1 MATPAATKPDRLTGL
16 PPGVS
21 VGPLG
26 RRLVAQLVDL
36 AVPLVLLLLI
46 LGLRG
51 SSSGGAQAVVVI
63 ALVLIVVWCVLV
75 GWMVATR
82 AAGPGMRLMKLQL
95 VGFNDGRPIGWVR
108 FLVRTLFLVLVTVTV
123 VGLVVM
129 VIFLLRHPRYQ
140 GWHDLAADSVV
151 IVERA
156 LAPRPSDRTT
166 PASVPVA
173 PTGTPA
179 GVSGGSAPSG
189 SAPPR
194 VPAPTSSPSPR
205 PPGGVPAQDPVP
217 VSAAAPAPA
226 RVTAGS
232 GPRTPRAARPTPT
245 KADTRWVAVLDDG
258 REVPVQGLVLLG
270 RNPQP
275 RPGEEGAE
283 LIKLADESRTV
294 SKSHL
299 ALGLDESGLFVTDR
313 GSTNGSMVTTAEGA
327 RTRCAPGAVV
337 HVAAGSVVS
346 MGNHWFK
353 VRRD

>member
-36 AVPLVLLLLI
+36 AVPLVLLLII
-46 LGLRG
+46 LGLGGG
-51 SSSGGAQAVVVI
+51 SGSGAAIVI
-63 ALVLIVVWCVLV
+63 ALVLIVVWCLLV
-75 GWMVATR
+75 WWMFATR
-82 AAGPGMRLMKLQL
+82 AAGRGMRLMKLQL
-95 VGFNDGRPIGWVR
+95 VGFHDGRPIGWVR
-108 FLVRTLFLVLVTVTV
+108 FLVRALFLVLVTVTV

-129 VIFLLRHPRYQ
+129 LIVLLRHPRYQ

-151 IVERA
+151 IVERP
-156 LAPRPSDRTT
+156 LAPRAGRTRT
-166 PASVPVA
+166 ASGSRR
-173 PTGTPA
+173 TSTS
-179 GVSGGSAPSG
+179 SGGSNSPAS
-189 SAPPR
+189 PPPQD
-194 VPAPTSSPSPR
+194 PAPLSTALPRGSSGADVGVGEPDSQTGGAGSDSPSLGTDEPTTG
-205 PPGGVPAQDPVP
+205 PDTAVWI
-217 VSAAAPAPA
+217 AA
-226 RVTAGS
+226 
-232 GPRTPRAARPTPT
+232 
-245 KADTRWVAVLDDG
+245 LDDG
-258 REVPVQGLVLLG
+258 REVRVDGLVLLG
-270 RNPQP
+270 RDPQP

-299 ALGLDESGLFVTDR
+299 ALGLDESGLFVSDR
-313 GSTNGSMVTTAEGA
+313 GSTNGSMVTTADGA

-337 HVAAGSVVS
+337 HVTGGSVVS